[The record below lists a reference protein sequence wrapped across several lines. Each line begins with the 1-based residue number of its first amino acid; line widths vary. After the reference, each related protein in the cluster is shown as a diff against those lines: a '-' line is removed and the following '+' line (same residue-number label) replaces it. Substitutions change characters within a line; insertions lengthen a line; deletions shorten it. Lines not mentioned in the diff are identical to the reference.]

1 MKKIFLSILLAVFL
15 LSAAGMSY
23 SQTAM
28 GTTYQTTLTLA
39 DTEYSV
45 SLGRGVKGFSIQ
57 CQSANDVRVS
67 FASGGTVSSYWTI
80 KSGGIYYSPSITT
93 SSVVYLRC
101 FSAAGVVVEIEY
113 WK

>member
-1 MKKIFLSILLAVFL
+1 MKKLFLSILLAVSL

-45 SLGRGVKGFSIQ
+45 SLGRGVKAFSVQ
-57 CQSANDVRVS
+57 CQEESVVRIS
-67 FASGGTVSSYWTI
+67 FTAGGTVSSYWTI
-80 KSGGIYYSPSITT
+80 KSGGIYYSPTIPT
-93 SSVVYLRC
+93 SSVMYLRC
-101 FSAAGVVVEIEY
+101 FGDPGVVVEIEY

>member
-1 MKKIFLSILLAVFL
+1 MKKVFLSILLAVSL
-15 LSAAGMSY
+15 LSAAGVSY

-45 SLGRGVKGFSIQ
+45 SLGRGVKAFSIQ
-57 CQSANDVRVS
+57 CQTASAIRLA
-67 FASGGTVSSYWTI
+67 FASGGTVSSYWSI
-80 KSGGIYYSPSITT
+80 KSGGIYYSPSIAT
-93 SSVVYLRC
+93 SSVIYLRC
-101 FSAAGVVVEIEY
+101 FADAGVVIEIEY